1 MLTKKINH
9 SYSNLYRLFFCI
21 FIFFVMESCGFT
33 PIYSYDTGSSQK
45 GVVTLLERIDV
56 RPIANRMG
64 MELRQYLIEKLH
76 HGVDVRKEF
85 DLQVTVSTRIQ
96 EIGIRKDSTSSR
108 ANYIANANF
117 IFWDGKTRILKDST
131 RVTVSYN
138 ILDQQYATIASQRN
152 AEDRA
157 LRRIS
162 DNIRSKIAIYLMK
175 KISG

>member
-1 MLTKKINH
+1 MHTKKFNSFH
-9 SYSNLYRLFFCI
+9 YSLYRLFFCI
-21 FIFFVMESCGFT
+21 FIFFVMEGCGFR
-33 PIYSYDTGSSQK
+33 PIYSYDTNSTQRGI
-45 GVVTLLERIDV
+45 VTLLERIDV
-56 RPIANRMG
+56 RPISDRTG

-76 HGVDVRKEF
+76 QGVDVRKEF
-85 DLQVTVSTRIQ
+85 DLQVTISTRIQ

-108 ANYIANANF
+108 ANYIVNANF
-117 IFWDGKTRILKDST
+117 ILWNGNKRILTDTT

-162 DNIRSKIAIYLMK
+162 DNIRSKIAIYLAK
-175 KISG
+175 KTSG